1 MDTHSIWIFVHIV
14 LFVYWLG
21 ADVGLYAVMVL
32 VKNPKLSFETRKT
45 LIMMAFYID
54 QFPRVTFAL
63 ILPVGLHL
71 AQDLN
76 LYPIPNLLIAIAW
89 VIGIAWSLL
98 HLAVVKYKGT
108 SFAAK
113 LLQINKVYE
122 LLMGG
127 VFVFIGALSLVKG
140 SPIAAGWFA
149 MKLLLF
155 GLIFW
160 IILGIDTIFQP
171 FTTILKMGE
180 HGSTPDAEA
189 QVTRQTNLTM
199 AWALFLYI
207 VILTVAF
214 LGTVKPFW

>member
-1 MDTHSIWIFVHIV
+1 MDSHSIWLYVHIV

-21 ADVGLYAVMVL
+21 ADVGLYAVMIV
-32 VKNPKLSFETRKT
+32 VKNPKLSYETRKT

-63 ILPVGLHL
+63 MLPVGLHL

-76 LYPIPNLLIAIAW
+76 LFPIPDWLLVLAW
-89 VIGIAWSLL
+89 VIGIAWSLM

-108 SFAAK
+108 PLAAR
-113 LLQINKVYE
+113 LLKINKVYE

-127 VFVFIGALSLVKG
+127 FFLAVGGWSLLND

-149 MKLLLF
+149 MKLFLF

-160 IILGIDTIFQP
+160 IILGIDTVFQP

-180 HGSTPDAEA
+180 HGSTPAAEA
-189 QVTRQTNLTM
+189 EVTRQTNLTM
-199 AWALFLYI
+199 AWAVFLYL
-207 VILTVAF
+207 VVLTVAF
-214 LGTVKPFW
+214 MGKVKPFW

>member
-1 MDTHSIWIFVHIV
+1 MDVHSIWLYVHIV

-21 ADVGLYAVMVL
+21 ADVGLYAVMIM
-32 VKNPKLSFETRKT
+32 VKNPRLSFETRKT
-45 LIMMAFYID
+45 LIMLAFYID

-71 AQDLN
+71 AQDLK
-76 LYPIPNLLIAIAW
+76 LYPIPDWLIALAW
-89 VIGIAWSLL
+89 VVGVAWSLL

-108 SFAAK
+108 QLAMN
-113 LLQINKVYE
+113 LLRINKAYE

-127 VFVFIGALSLVKG
+127 FFIGVGGWSLLTD

-149 MKLLLF
+149 MKLFLF

-160 IILGIDTIFQP
+160 IILGIDTVFQP

-189 QVTRQTNLTM
+189 EVTRQTHLTM
-199 AWALFLYI
+199 AWAVLLYLI
-207 VILTVAF
+207 VLTVAF
-214 LGTVKPFW
+214 MGKVKPFW